1 MPKQLRWEI
10 KKDLDKSLISIE
22 TAKLK
27 MLRYSEIYKEHGH
40 EDFAERFII
49 VAGLLVT
56 AYEELKKIR
65 DDI

>member
-10 KKDLDKSLISIE
+10 KRDLDKSLVSIE

-27 MLRYSEIYKEHGH
+27 MLRYNELYKEHGH

-49 VAGLLVT
+49 VAGLLQT
-56 AYEELKKIR
+56 AEEELKKIR